1 MNPQEVFCP
10 NIDCPARGQQGK
22 ENIEVHSRSEKRY
35 MCTVCSHTFSASK
48 GTIFYRLRTDPLIVI
63 QVITLLAYG
72 CPMQAIVQAFG
83 LDERTVKKWHAR
95 AGAHCQ
101 AFHEHMVETS
111 QLDLQQVQADEIKV
125 KMKGHSVWM
134 AMAIMV
140 STRLWLGGVISEH
153 RDKRL
158 IDELAAKVRK
168 VALCRP
174 LLLAADGLSTYIGA
188 FRRAFRSP
196 LPRHGAAGRPSLVAW
211 PDIVIVQVVKQR
223 SAHNFQVVRR
233 IVQGLP
239 DQVSALIHNSQGGG
253 VINTAYIERL
263 NATFRQRLASLS
275 RRNRCPAQQEAT
287 LTAGMYIVGCFYN
300 FCDHHH
306 SLRLRLWITERRHRW
321 VQRTPAMAAALT
333 DHRWSP
339 HELFHFKVP
348 PPQWQPPKRRGR
360 PSKRSL
366 ELAEMWA
373 S

>member
-1 MNPQEVFCP
+1 M
-10 NIDCPARGQQGK
+10 
-22 ENIEVHSRSEKRY
+22 
-35 MCTVCSHTFSASK
+35 
-48 GTIFYRLRTDPLIVI
+48 I

-111 QLDLQQVQADEIKV
+111 QLDLQQVQADEIKGR
-125 KMKGHSVWM
+125 MKGHSVRM

-140 STRLWLGGVISEH
+140 STR
-153 RDKRL
+153 
-158 IDELAAKVRK
+158 
-168 VALCRP
+168 
-174 LLLAADGLSTYIGA
+174 
-188 FRRAFRSP
+188 
-196 LPRHGAAGRPSLVAW
+196 
-211 PDIVIVQVVKQR
+211 R

-300 FCDHHH
+300 FCDHHR

-348 PPQWQPPKRRGR
+348 PPQWQPPKRRGGGF
-360 PSKRSL
+360 
-366 ELAEMWA
+366 
-373 S
+373 

>member
-22 ENIEVHSRSEKRY
+22 ENIEIHSRSEKRY

-101 AFHEHMVETS
+101 TFHEHMVETS

-140 STRLWLGGVISEH
+140 ST
-153 RDKRL
+153 
-158 IDELAAKVRK
+158 
-168 VALCRP
+168 
-174 LLLAADGLSTYIGA
+174 
-188 FRRAFRSP
+188 
-196 LPRHGAAGRPSLVAW
+196 
-211 PDIVIVQVVKQR
+211 QR

-253 VINTAYIERL
+253 VINTAYIERF

-275 RRNRCPAQQEAT
+275 RRNRCPAQQKAT
-287 LTAGMYIVGCFYN
+287 LTAGMYIVSCFYN

-306 SLRLRLWITERRHRW
+306 SLRLRL
-321 VQRTPAMAAALT
+321 
-333 DHRWSP
+333 
-339 HELFHFKVP
+339 
-348 PPQWQPPKRRGR
+348 
-360 PSKRSL
+360 
-366 ELAEMWA
+366 
-373 S
+373 